1 MGVSSNPK
9 SLEEEGF
16 SAVCAKSGGGDSL
29 HPAPSSDGPDILNEE
44 QSWEKE
50 RHTTRSLPL
59 ARRYLYVSKL
69 TTVIRLLFSTSI
81 RYLQFIKVVLDIKFP
96 LHSIDIFFWL
106 FSRLA
111 YLKFMFSKKTT

>member
-16 SAVCAKSGGGDSL
+16 SAICAKSGGGDSL

-69 TTVIRLLFSTSI
+69 TTVIRLLFNISI
-81 RYLQFIKVVLDIKFP
+81 RYLRFIKMVLKFIKMVLDMKYP
-96 LHSIDIFFWL
+96 VHSIDIFIWL
-106 FSRLA
+106 F
-111 YLKFMFSKKTT
+111 